1 MVCVK
6 DDMNMGRLADGLRGN
21 DRLCEESWQ
30 RGAVCVCDRRLQAT
44 CVRVYVGGRLAE

>member
-21 DRLCEESWQ
+21 DRLCGESWR
-30 RGAVCVCDRRLQAT
+30 RGAVCVCDRAM